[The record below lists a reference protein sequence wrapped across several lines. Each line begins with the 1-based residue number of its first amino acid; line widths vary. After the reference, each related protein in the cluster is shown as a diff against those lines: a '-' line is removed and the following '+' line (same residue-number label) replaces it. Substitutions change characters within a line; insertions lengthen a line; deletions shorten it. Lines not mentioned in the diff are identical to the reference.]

1 MNGETLMINAL
12 IDHKMID
19 LSVRC
24 WAGLAEVMSSAGDRL
39 GRGYLE
45 LTGYDGNGSPL

>member
-19 LSVRC
+19 LLVRC
-24 WAGLAEVMSSAGDRL
+24 WAGLTEVMSSAGDRS

-45 LTGYDGNGSPL
+45 QTGCDGNGWPL